1 MIEALPSRPDPPIV
15 PHRRVSLVAF
25 EEHLNSAQTTAHG
38 EESLG
43 KQTPQG
49 SKDLWRE
56 GCIYLMT

>member
-49 SKDLWRE
+49 SKDL
-56 GCIYLMT
+56 